1 VPSHRSDIGEFL
13 RSRRGRIQPADT
25 GLQVYGERRRVPGLR
40 REELAQLAG
49 VSADY
54 YVRLEQGRLDN
65 VSAEILDAVA
75 RVLRLTD
82 AERRHL
88 HELAGRTRTRG
99 AQVVQALRPSQQWVL
114 DALHGAAAYVIGTGV
129 DLVAWNPLASV
140 LFGVDLDALPVDGR
154 NMARVVFLEE
164 GPRSRMRPW
173 EPWAR
178 YTIGGLRMHVTRHPD
193 DARMAALVEELAAG
207 SPEFR
212 KWWPDHPVWAET
224 HGRLG
229 FWHPDIGEFMLSF
242 EVFVLPDSAESS
254 LVVHT
259 AAPGSPGRAALDA
272 LERAED
278 PR

>member
-1 VPSHRSDIGEFL
+1 V
-13 RSRRGRIQPADT
+13 
-25 GLQVYGERRRVPGLR
+25 
-40 REELAQLAG
+40 
-49 VSADY
+49 
-54 YVRLEQGRLDN
+54 
-65 VSAEILDAVA
+65 
-75 RVLRLTD
+75 
-82 AERRHL
+82 
-88 HELAGRTRTRG
+88 
-99 AQVVQALRPSQQWVL
+99 RPSQQWVI
-114 DALHGAAAYVIGTGV
+114 DALHGAGAYVIGTGL
-129 DLVAWNPLASV
+129 DLVAWNRLASV
-140 LFGVDLDALPVDGR
+140 LVGVDLDALPVDGR

-178 YTIGGLRMHVTRHPD
+178 YTIGGLRMHVTRNPD

-229 FWHPDIGEFMLSF
+229 FWHPDIGEFTLSF

-259 AAPGSPGRAALDA
+259 AAPGSAGRAALDA

>member
-13 RSRRGRIQPADT
+13 RSRRARIQPADA

-75 RVLRLTD
+75 RVLRLTE
-82 AERRHL
+82 AEQRHL
-88 HELAGRTRTRG
+88 HELAGRTRNRRARMG
-99 AQVVQALRPSQQWVL
+99 QAVRPSQQWVL
-114 DALHGAAAYVIGTGV
+114 DALRGSAGFVIGTAT
-129 DLVAWNPLASV
+129 DLLAWNPLACA
-140 LFGVDLDALPVDGR
+140 LFGIDLDALAADER

-164 GPRSRMRPW
+164 GPRTRLRPW
-173 EPWAR
+173 ESWAR
-178 YTIGGLRMHVTRHPD
+178 YAIGGLRMHVGRHPD
-193 DARMAALVEELAAG
+193 DARMAALVEELSAK

-212 KWWPDHPVWAET
+212 KWWPDHPVWAEP
-224 HGRLG
+224 HGRQG
-229 FWHPDIGEFMLSF
+229 FRHPDVGDFTLSF
-242 EVFVLPDSAESS
+242 EAFVLPDMWDTS
-254 LVVHT
+254 LVVLT
-259 AAPGSPGRAALDA
+259 AAPGSAGRAALDA
-272 LERAED
+272 LDRGED

>member
-1 VPSHRSDIGEFL
+1 MPSHRSDIGEFL

-88 HELAGRTRTRG
+88 HELAGRSRNGRVPAG
-99 AQVVQALRPSQQWVL
+99 QAVRPSQQWVL
-114 DALHGAAAYVIGTGV
+114 DALRGAGAWVIGTGI
-129 DLVAWNPLASV
+129 DLIAWNPLASE
-140 LFGVDLDALPVDGR
+140 LLGVDLDALPVDER

-164 GPRSRMRPW
+164 GPRSRLRPW

-178 YTIGGLRMHVTRHPD
+178 YTIGGLRMHVSRHPG

-212 KWWPDHPVWAET
+212 KWWPDHPVWAEP
-224 HGRLG
+224 HGRQG
-229 FWHPDIGEFMLSF
+229 FWHPDVGEFTLSF
-242 EVFVLPDSAESS
+242 EAFVLPDAADSS
-254 LVVHT
+254 LVVLT
-259 AAPGSPGRAALDA
+259 AASGSPGRAALDA
-272 LERAED
+272 LDRAAD

>member
-13 RSRRGRIQPADT
+13 RSRRARIQPADA

-75 RVLRLTD
+75 RVLRLTE
-82 AERRHL
+82 AEQRHL
-88 HELAGRTRTRG
+88 HELAGRARNRR
-99 AQVVQALRPSQQWVL
+99 VRVEQAVRPSQQWVL
-114 DALHGAAAYVIGTGV
+114 DALQGAAAWVIGTGL
-129 DLVAWNPLASV
+129 DLLAWNRLTCV
-140 LFGVDLDALPVDGR
+140 LFGVDLDALPAAER
-154 NMARVVFLEE
+154 NMARVVFLED
-164 GPRSRMRPW
+164 GPRSRLRPW

-178 YTIGGLRMHVTRHPD
+178 FTIGGLRMHLVRHPD
-193 DARMAALVEELAAG
+193 DPRMAAFVEELTAK

-212 KWWPDHPVWAET
+212 KWWPDHPVWAEP
-224 HGRLG
+224 HGRQG
-229 FWHPDIGEFMLSF
+229 FWHPDVGEFTLSF
-242 EVFVLPDSAESS
+242 DAFVLPDAADSS
-254 LVVHT
+254 LVVLT

-272 LERAED
+272 LD